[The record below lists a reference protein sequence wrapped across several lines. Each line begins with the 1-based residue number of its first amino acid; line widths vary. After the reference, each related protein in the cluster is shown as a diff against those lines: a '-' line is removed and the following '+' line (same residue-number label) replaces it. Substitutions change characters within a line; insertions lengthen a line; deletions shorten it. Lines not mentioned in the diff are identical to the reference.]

1 MHLHTTR
8 ASVLV
13 ATLLFCFACAPATT
27 AEPGDGGSGGSIG
40 SGGASGDGGG
50 GTGGASVPTYTKD
63 VQPIFKAKCSPCH
76 AGETVAHQDIAT
88 KYADVNKDVESFD
101 FDVCWKDTEQ
111 TMPKKVGEC
120 ALLLIQ
126 SGRMPIESGC
136 GSPMPLKPDACLSD
150 AQKAT
155 VAAWVAAGM
164 PQ

>member
-13 ATLLFCFACAPATT
+13 ATLLFGFACAPATT
-27 AEPGDGGSGGSIG
+27 ENASDGGSGGSTG
-40 SGGASGDGGG
+40 SGGASGGSGGA
-50 GTGGASVPTYTKD
+50 GGASVPTYTKD

-76 AGETVAHQDIAT
+76 AGQTVAHHDIANN
-88 KYADVNKDVESFD
+88 YADVNKDIESFD

-126 SGRMPIESGC
+126 NGRMPIESGC
-136 GSPMPLKPDACLSD
+136 GSAMPLKPEACLSA
-150 AQKAT
+150 AQIAT
-155 VAAWVAAGM
+155 VSAWVAAGM